1 MPANQIPPG
10 CHTIQAYLVVK
21 DAAAALKFYE
31 KAFGMK
37 EIMRMSPPGSGAIMH
52 AELSYGDST
61 LMLSEENP
69 QWGTQSPLALGN
81 TPVTIHCYVPDVDA
95 TFNQAVAAGCTV
107 IMPPADMFWGDRMAG
122 VVDPFGHKWSLATHK
137 EDVSPAEMDKR
148 AAEFF
153 AQQCSEQKS

>member
-1 MPANQIPPG
+1 MPVNPIPEG
-10 CHTIQAYLVVK
+10 MHSIQAYLVVK
-21 DAAAALKFYE
+21 DAAAAIKFYE
-31 KAFGMK
+31 RAFGMK
-37 EIMRMSPPGSGAIMH
+37 EIMRMGMPGSDAIMH
-52 AELSYGDST
+52 AELQYGDST
-61 LMLSEENP
+61 LMLSEESP

-107 IMPPADMFWGDRMAG
+107 KMPPADMFWGDRMAG

-137 EDVSPAEMDKR
+137 EDVPPAEMDKR

-153 AQQCSEQKS
+153 AQQCQ